1 MPAHTGPPSSSLRC
15 YLFGLSRP
23 GGRAGTGQGRYEGR
37 AICRMFFVAI
47 VSAYFVLC
55 CISAAVADSLLCCKS
70 FFFVS
75 RPSTGSEGQKQGSRG
90 KQGVSW
96 VGGGGGR
103 GCAMTEDPLMGLPQ
117 SPSDKTPYRRQP
129 RRRGH
134 DGSLAVEGTLRRPPR
149 GRNHQASTRG
159 RLRRRGEKLSPVRLG
174 RVNRRPR
181 KHCRAAVFAA
191 VCNQQIR

>member
-1 MPAHTGPPSSSLRC
+1 
-15 YLFGLSRP
+15 
-23 GGRAGTGQGRYEGR
+23 
-37 AICRMFFVAI
+37 MFFVAI

-117 SPSDKTPYRRQP
+117 SPSDKPSSTAASPS
-129 RRRGH
+129 G
-134 DGSLAVEGTLRRPPR
+134 GGGTLRRPPR
-149 GRNHQASTRG
+149 GRDHKTPSRG
-159 RLRRRGEKLSPVRLG
+159 RLLHCGETLSQVRLG
-174 RVNRRPR
+174 RVNRRLR
-181 KHCRAAVFAA
+181 KHCRAAVIAA
-191 VCNQQIR
+191 IFNQ